1 VTGRVVARSKSRT
14 APVATIGGIRTRVL
28 ESDGGGSTV
37 LLVHGYTDSADGW
50 RAVMDRVATAGHR
63 AVAVDLP
70 YHGRAER
77 PVGTSFF
84 GVVDDFVA
92 AAVEKYSAGADVV
105 VVGNSVGGTSALRV
119 AQRGGL
125 PLAAVL
131 AIGPAGLATP
141 VWMKLAHLITPA
153 GRRLLGLGS
162 RSVLRGTNTAPALI
176 SKGFARAVASGHMS
190 ADARAQY
197 GSHWGPGDLRRQL
210 LLGGPTIA
218 ELIAPD
224 VLDSRP
230 FHVPVT
236 AAWGA
241 KDWISPARGATAL
254 LRSHP
259 EVTTRTLP
267 GTGHCPQYDRPDL
280 VAELIADVHRV
291 LTQNT
296 RNGHVIQEGNS

>member
-1 VTGRVVARSKSRT
+1 MTGRSVTRPRSRT

-28 ESDGGGSTV
+28 ESDGGGSVV
-37 LLVHGYTDSADGW
+37 LLVHGYSDSADGW
-50 RAVMDRVATAGHR
+50 RAVMDRVADAGHR

-77 PVGTSFF
+77 PAGTSFF

-92 AAVEKYSAGADVV
+92 AAVEKYADKADVV

-119 AQRGGL
+119 AQRAGL

-131 AIGPAGLATP
+131 AIGPAGLVTP
-141 VWMKLAHLITPA
+141 AWMKLAHHVAPA
-153 GRRLLGLGS
+153 GRRLIGLGG

-176 SKGFARAVASGHMS
+176 SAGFARAVAGGRIS
-190 ADARAQY
+190 AEARAQY
-197 GSHWGPGDLRRQL
+197 ASHWGPGDLRRQL

-218 ELIAPD
+218 ELVDPD

-241 KDWISPARGATAL
+241 RDWISPARGAAEL
-254 LRSHP
+254 RRSHP
-259 EVTTRTLP
+259 EVTTRVLP

-280 VAELIADVHRV
+280 VADLIADIHRA
-291 LTQNT
+291 LPHNACN
-296 RNGHVIQEGNS
+296 RHHLQEEHP

>member
-1 VTGRVVARSKSRT
+1 MTGRVVTRAKSRT

-37 LLVHGYTDSADGW
+37 LLVHGYSDSADGW
-50 RAVMDRVATAGHR
+50 RAVMDRVAREGHR

-77 PVGTSFF
+77 PAGASFF

-92 AAVEKYSAGADVV
+92 AAVQNYGDGADVV

-119 AQRGGL
+119 AQRAGL

-131 AIGPAGLATP
+131 AIGPAGLVTP
-141 VWMKLAHLITPA
+141 IWMRLAHRSTPA
-153 GRRLLGLGS
+153 ARCLLGLGGPT
-162 RSVLRGTNTAPALI
+162 VLRGTNTAPALI
-176 SKGFARAVASGHMS
+176 SAGFARAVARGHMS
-190 ADARAQY
+190 SEARAQY
-197 GSHWGPGDLRRQL
+197 ASHWGPGDLRRQL

-218 ELIAPD
+218 ELIDPN
-224 VLDSRP
+224 VLEARP

-236 AAWGA
+236 VAWGA
-241 KDWISPARGATAL
+241 RDWISPARGATML
-254 LRSHP
+254 RRSHP
-259 EVTTRTLP
+259 EVTTRVLP

-280 VAELIADVHRV
+280 VAGLIGDVHRASA
-291 LTQNT
+291 QNT
-296 RNGHVIQEGNS
+296 RSGHVIQEEDL